1 MSLEVLPPIKFLKE
15 LRKIDTSSSFRKI
28 STILAVQ
35 VSSFILGALRK
46 CNGERAEIGVQV
58 YKSQV
63 LVEH

>member
-15 LRKIDTSSSFRKI
+15 FEENYTSSFRKI

-35 VSSFILGALRK
+35 SSSFILGALRK